1 MANLV
6 SQAKFFNSSNRI
18 ATTNNTN
25 STALSNCFSYSF
37 GTFAESVHFENAHR
51 TVPNN
56 HLRIFQSISI
66 SNTSFFTNVKSHA
79 VLVQFCNFFSSVFSI
94 SSKCFCHYEVS
105 RQQHIYAVCFSLSQ
119 QRFCQFNFIF
129 FNQGFT
135 HLVALCCQ
143 EGVSHT
149 ATNEEGINF
158 IQKVFNY
165 ADFIGNFCTTN
176 DCSKGMQG
184 FSNSLA
190 NKSDFFFQK
199 ETSSSRKEMSYSFN
213 GSVSTMGHAKA
224 VINIQICQRSKLFSK
239 FHVIFFFF
247 LMEAQVFQKQEL
259 TSLQIFS
266 SSFSYVAYA
275 VRSKGDFFT
284 KKLT

>member
-6 SQAKFFNSSNRI
+6 SQAKFFDSSNRI
-18 ATTNNTN
+18 ATTNNAN
-25 STALSNCFSYSF
+25 GTALSNCFSYSF
-37 GTFAESVHFENAHR
+37 STFAESVHFENAHR

-56 HLRIFQSISI
+56 HLSIFQSISI
-66 SNTSFFTNVKSHA
+66 SNAGFFTNVKSHA
-79 VLVQFCNFFSSVFSI
+79 VLVQLCNFFSSVFSI
-94 SSKCFCHYEVS
+94 SSKSFCHYEVS
-105 RQQHIYAVCFSLSQ
+105 RQQHIYAISFSFSQ

-135 HLVALCCQ
+135 HLVALSCQ

-149 ATNEEGINF
+149 ATNKEGINF

-165 ADFIGNFCTTN
+165 TDFIGNFCTTN
-176 DCSKGMQG
+176 DCGKGMQR
-184 FSNSLA
+184 FSNSFA
-190 NKSDFFFQK
+190 NESDFFFQK
-199 ETSSSRKEMSYSFN
+199 ETSSSRKEMSYAFN
-213 GSVSTMGHAKA
+213 GSVSTMRHAKA
-224 VINIQICQRSKLFSK
+224 VVNIQICQRSKLFSK

-247 LMEAQVFQKQEL
+247 FMEAQVFQKQEL

-275 VRSKGDFFT
+275 VRSKGDFFA